1 MPRSAAAESAAEHRG
16 DDFERLYAQY
26 RPRPSPAPSS
36 YYSAHSSQSGGSS
49 QDPWHTFN
57 RYAVC
62 KQKVHYYSILLIM
75 HTENS
80 KF

>member
-62 KQKVHYYSILLIM
+62 NEKVHYSILLIM
-75 HTENS
+75 HKENS
-80 KF
+80 KL